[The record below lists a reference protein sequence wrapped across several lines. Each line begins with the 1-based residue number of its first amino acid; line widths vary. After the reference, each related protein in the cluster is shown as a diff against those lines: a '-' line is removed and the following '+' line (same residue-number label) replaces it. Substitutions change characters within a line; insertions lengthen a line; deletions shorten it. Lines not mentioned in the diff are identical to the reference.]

1 MKTVKYRFQRAG
13 YDLFILRE
21 PFFLWQI
28 FLSQMELIVFSKNQ
42 PFVVLYDECDHE
54 LISSKKWY
62 VLIDRKKPNRTPYV
76 YTVLDYTTRKYITMH
91 RLLLDINQTNIH
103 ADHINH
109 NGLDNRRDNLRICNK
124 AQNNRNQRTKK
135 GKPYKGT
142 QKTKYGKYAASIHAN
157 NKHHYICGFDNEID
171 AAQCYDLMAVYHS
184 GEFAFLNFPEKIE
197 VYNHILSTMSIDDIK
212 YLFVEKDTRYE
223 DKINVVVEYLNTN
236 GICTRSEIQDGTGFL
251 SKSVRRILIHLLSKT
266 IIELVPLPAGRSMP
280 IKYKLCV
287 NEEDN

>member
-1 MKTVKYRFQRAG
+1 
-13 YDLFILRE
+13 
-21 PFFLWQI
+21 
-28 FLSQMELIVFSKNQ
+28 MELIVFSKNQ

-76 YTVLDYTTRKYITMH
+76 YTVLDYTTRKHITMH
-91 RLLLDINQTNIH
+91 RLLMGIDQTNIQV
-103 ADHINH
+103 DHKNH
-109 NGLDNRRDNLRICNK
+109 NGLDNRRDNLRLCTNS
-124 AQNNRNQRTKK
+124 QNNRNQRLKS
-135 GKPYKGT
+135 GRIYKGVH
-142 QKTKYGKYAASIHAN
+142 KTTRGKYTAIISAN
-157 NKHHYICGFDNEID
+157 NKNHHICGFDNEID

-197 VYNHILSTMSIDDIK
+197 VYNHILSTTPFDDIK

-223 DKINVVVEYLNTN
+223 DKINVVVEYLKTN

-251 SKSVRRILIHLLSKT
+251 SNCVRRILIHLLSKT
-266 IIELVPLPAGRSMP
+266 IIELVPLPVGRTKP

-287 NEEDN
+287 NMEDN